1 MDFMQEAANEA
12 LLAMGNCSPNP
23 PVGAIIVSKD
33 NKIIGRGHTQRFRHN
48 HAEIEAINSCNED
61 LKESTLF
68 TTLEPCNLTLN
79 TPPCTDQ
86 IIKSKIKHVVV
97 GAKDINPKINGAGIN
112 ELIKANI
119 KTEMSKINKT
129 INYSLEAYNHYVKT
143 KTPFL
148 TLKMA
153 MSLDGKIA
161 TNTGDSKWISGKESR
176 KLVHKYRSN
185 TDAILTGINTVIED
199 NPTLNVRLKNNKK
212 AYQPKKIII
221 DTKGKIPL
229 DSNCLDSNCI
239 IVTSEMNEKTKNELI
254 AKSVVIEKVPLNKA
268 GRVDLT
274 YLYGILLK
282 HNLTNIFIECGGT
295 LSSELLRLKLI
306 HKILMFISPKII
318 GGSEYVPF
326 SNIESDKMT
335 DIVNMK
341 NIEHTKVGED
351 ILIKGW
357 F

>member
-1 MDFMQEAANEA
+1 MQEAANEA

-33 NKIIGRGHTQRFRHN
+33 NKIIGRGHTQRIGYN
-48 HAEIEAINSCNED
+48 HAEIEAINSCSED
-61 LKESTLF
+61 LEESTLF
-68 TTLEPCNLTLN
+68 TTLEPCNITIN

-86 IIKSKIKHVVV
+86 IIKSKITHVVV
-97 GAKDINPKINGAGIN
+97 GAKDINPKINGAGITD
-112 ELIKANI
+112 LIEGNV
-119 KTEMSKINKT
+119 KTEISKLNKT
-129 INYSLEAYNHYVKT
+129 VNYTLEAYNHYVKT

-161 TNTGDSKWISGKESR
+161 TNTGNSKWISGKESR
-176 KLVHKYRSN
+176 ELVHQYRSN

-199 NPTLNVRLKNNKK
+199 NPTLNVRLKNSRKM
-212 AYQPKKIII
+212 YQPKKIII

-229 DSNCLDSNCI
+229 NSNCLDSNCI
-239 IVTSEMNEKTKNELI
+239 IITSEMSEKTKNKLI
-254 AKSVVIEKVPLNKA
+254 EKSVKIEKVPLNQS

-274 YLYGILLK
+274 FLYEILLK
-282 HNLTNIFIECGGT
+282 HNLTNILIECGST
-295 LSSELLRLKLI
+295 LSSELLKLKLI
-306 HKILMFISPKII
+306 HKILMFISPNII
-318 GGSEYVPF
+318 GGSEHVPF
-326 SNIESDKMT
+326 SKIESDKMS
-335 DIVNMK
+335 DIVNLK
-341 NIEHTKVGED
+341 SIKHSNVGND

>member
-33 NKIIGRGHTQRFRHN
+33 NKIIGRGHTQRIGYN
-48 HAEIEAINSCNED
+48 HAEIEAIDSCSED
-61 LKESTLF
+61 LEESTLF
-68 TTLEPCNLTLN
+68 TTLEPCNITIN

-86 IIKSKIKHVVV
+86 IIKSKITHVVV
-97 GAKDINPKINGAGIN
+97 GAKDINPKINGAGITD
-112 ELIKANI
+112 LIEGNV
-119 KTEMSKINKT
+119 KTEISKLNKT
-129 INYSLEAYNHYVKT
+129 VNYTLEAYNHYVKT

-161 TNTGDSKWISGKESR
+161 TNTGNSKWISGKESR
-176 KLVHKYRSN
+176 ELVHQYRSN

-199 NPTLNVRLKNNKK
+199 NPTLNVRLKNSRKM
-212 AYQPKKIII
+212 YQPKKIII

-229 DSNCLDSNCI
+229 NSNCLDSNCI
-239 IVTSEMNEKTKNELI
+239 IITSEMSEKTKNKLI
-254 AKSVVIEKVPLNKA
+254 EKSVKIEKVPLNQS

-274 YLYGILLK
+274 FLYEILLK
-282 HNLTNIFIECGGT
+282 HNLTNILIECGST
-295 LSSELLRLKLI
+295 LSSELLKLKLI
-306 HKILMFISPKII
+306 HKILMFISPNII
-318 GGSEYVPF
+318 GGSEHVPF
-326 SNIESDKMT
+326 SKIESDKMS
-335 DIVNMK
+335 DIVNLK
-341 NIEHTKVGED
+341 SIKHSNVGND

>member
-33 NKIIGRGHTQRFRHN
+33 NKIIGRGHTQRIGYN
-48 HAEIEAINSCNED
+48 HAEIEAINSCSED
-61 LKESTLF
+61 LEESTLF
-68 TTLEPCNLTLN
+68 TTLEPCNITIN

-86 IIKSKIKHVVV
+86 IIKSKITHVVV
-97 GAKDINPKINGAGIN
+97 GAKDINPKINGAGITD
-112 ELIKANI
+112 LIEGNV
-119 KTEMSKINKT
+119 KTEISKLNKT
-129 INYSLEAYNHYVKT
+129 VNYTLEAYNHYVKT

-161 TNTGDSKWISGKESR
+161 TNTGNSKWISGKESR
-176 KLVHKYRSN
+176 ELVHQYRSN

-199 NPTLNVRLKNNKK
+199 NPTLNVRLKNSQKM
-212 AYQPKKIII
+212 YQPKKIII

-229 DSNCLDSNCI
+229 NSNCLDSNCI
-239 IVTSEMNEKTKNELI
+239 IITSEMSEKTKNKLI
-254 AKSVVIEKVPLNKA
+254 EKSVKIEKVPLNQS

-274 YLYGILLK
+274 FLYEILLK
-282 HNLTNIFIECGGT
+282 HNLTNILIECGST
-295 LSSELLRLKLI
+295 LSSELLKLKLI
-306 HKILMFISPKII
+306 HKILMFISPNII
-318 GGSEYVPF
+318 GGSEHVPF
-326 SNIESDKMT
+326 SKIESDKMS
-335 DIVNMK
+335 DIVNLK
-341 NIEHTKVGED
+341 SIKHSNVGND

>member
-33 NKIIGRGHTQRFRHN
+33 NKIIGRGHTQRIGYN
-48 HAEIEAINSCNED
+48 HAEIEAINSCSED
-61 LKESTLF
+61 LEESTLF
-68 TTLEPCNLTLN
+68 TTLEPCNITLN

-97 GAKDINPKINGAGIN
+97 GAKDINPKINGAGITD
-112 ELIKANI
+112 LIKGNV
-119 KTEMSKINKT
+119 KTEISKLNKT
-129 INYSLEAYNHYVKT
+129 VNYTLEAYNHYVKT

-161 TNTGDSKWISGKESR
+161 TNTGNSKWISGKESR
-176 KLVHKYRSN
+176 ELVHQYRSN

-199 NPTLNVRLKNNKK
+199 NPTLNVRLKNSQKM
-212 AYQPKKIII
+212 YQPKKIII

-229 DSNCLDSNCI
+229 NSKCLDSNCI
-239 IVTSEMNEKTKNELI
+239 IITSEMSEKTKNKLI
-254 AKSVVIEKVPLNKA
+254 EKSVKIEKVSLSQS

-274 YLYGILLK
+274 FLYEILLK
-282 HNLTNIFIECGGT
+282 HNLTNILIECGSI
-295 LSSELLRLKLI
+295 LSSELLKLKLI
-306 HKILMFISPKII
+306 HKILMFISPSII
-318 GGSEYVPF
+318 GGSKHVPF
-326 SNIESDKMT
+326 SKIESDKMS
-335 DIVNMK
+335 DIVNLK
-341 NIEHTKVGED
+341 SIKHSNVGED

>member
-33 NKIIGRGHTQRFRHN
+33 NKIIGRGHTQRIGYN
-48 HAEIEAINSCNED
+48 HAEIEAINSCSED
-61 LKESTLF
+61 LEESTLF
-68 TTLEPCNLTLN
+68 TTLEPCNITIN

-86 IIKSKIKHVVV
+86 IIKSKITHVVV
-97 GAKDINPKINGAGIN
+97 GAKDINPKINGAGITD
-112 ELIKANI
+112 LIEGNV
-119 KTEMSKINKT
+119 KTEISKLNKT
-129 INYSLEAYNHYVKT
+129 VNYTLEAYNHYVKT

-161 TNTGDSKWISGKESR
+161 TNTGNSKWISGKESR
-176 KLVHKYRSN
+176 ELVHQYRSN

-199 NPTLNVRLKNNKK
+199 NPTLNVRLKNSRKM
-212 AYQPKKIII
+212 YQPKKIII

-229 DSNCLDSNCI
+229 NSNCLDSNCI
-239 IVTSEMNEKTKNELI
+239 IITSEMSEKTKNKLI
-254 AKSVVIEKVPLNKA
+254 EKSVKIEKVPLNQS

-274 YLYGILLK
+274 FLYEILLK
-282 HNLTNIFIECGGT
+282 HNLTNILIECGST
-295 LSSELLRLKLI
+295 LSSELLKLKLI
-306 HKILMFISPKII
+306 HKILMFISPNII
-318 GGSEYVPF
+318 GGSEHVPF
-326 SNIESDKMT
+326 SKIESDKMS
-335 DIVNMK
+335 DIVNLK
-341 NIEHTKVGED
+341 SIKHSNVGND